1 MKSKTDLLKFSLREA
16 MRGGDFDYKEFIH
29 DMKILDQEIL
39 ILDLSPPSYKF
50 GKNMLKNSL
59 PVSRGFPHLNSQ
71 NHATAYS
78 LIYHP

>member
-1 MKSKTDLLKFSLREA
+1 
-16 MRGGDFDYKEFIH
+16 MRDGDFDCKEFIH

-39 ILDLSPPSYKF
+39 NLSPASYKF
-50 GKNMLKNSL
+50 EKKYAQKNSL